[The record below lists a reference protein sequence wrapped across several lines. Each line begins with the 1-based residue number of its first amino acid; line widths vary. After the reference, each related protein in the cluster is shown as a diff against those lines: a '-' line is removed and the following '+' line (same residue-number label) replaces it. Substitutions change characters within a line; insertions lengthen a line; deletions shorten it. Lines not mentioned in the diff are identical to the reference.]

1 MLPSR
6 LGQIKIR
13 IYVEYVDQI
22 YNHPIYIR
30 IRRIFRSKFWQ
41 ELPKKPST
49 TEAVLDLFQ
58 LRLASLPC
66 LRVFLRCPVLG
77 HQDAQ
82 HLILQAIRGDHEIQ
96 QRDLRKNKSKD
107 GFFYIFMWVK

>member
-58 LRLASLPC
+58 LRLALGTFDDQVLP
-66 LRVFLRCPVLG
+66 LLLHFWFFLPLKTTYSPVNIGTKWYKWYPPKKKTMENNL
-77 HQDAQ
+77 
-82 HLILQAIRGDHEIQ
+82 
-96 QRDLRKNKSKD
+96 
-107 GFFYIFMWVK
+107 